1 MAWVM
6 LVLKWLSWLVSLVLT
21 TLALK
26 LSPSSMGVSLQGR
39 PLSTRCHETGYMQVL
54 HQDRLD
60 ASKRFIQ
67 QGARVPER
75 KAVYNGA
82 CVFFDSR
89 N

>member
-1 MAWVM
+1 
-6 LVLKWLSWLVSLVLT
+6 
-21 TLALK
+21 
-26 LSPSSMGVSLQGR
+26 
-39 PLSTRCHETGYMQVL
+39 MQVL